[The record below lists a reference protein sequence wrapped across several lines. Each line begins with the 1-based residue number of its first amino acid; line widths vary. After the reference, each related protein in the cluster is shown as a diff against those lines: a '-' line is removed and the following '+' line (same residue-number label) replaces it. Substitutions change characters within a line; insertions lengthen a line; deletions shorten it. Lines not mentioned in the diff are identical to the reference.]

1 MIAGSSPSDHDYFA
15 QVTTR
20 LQGGLEGLLS
30 ELQRER
36 RTHSRE
42 VGRKAASAAKL
53 LAEDQRRDLYEAA
66 VLHDIGYA
74 HPVTG
79 LPRS

>member
-1 MIAGSSPSDHDYFA
+1 
-15 QVTTR
+15 
-20 LQGGLEGLLS
+20 LLS